1 MVQNDAKTPTGANNS
16 KNSDEKILNMASLLE
31 KEGLGIDLPK
41 TGEIRTGTI
50 ASISPGQILIGV
62 GAKSE
67 GLISGKEFELI
78 PPEEFANLEV
88 GQEIPVYVLTVEDS
102 NGNLLLS
109 YVRAVEE
116 SSWDKAE
123 ETFKE
128 KKTYA
133 GKVAGYNKGGLLV
146 AFEKLRGF
154 IPSSQLSYERLKE
167 AAGNTPEERYG
178 KMIGSEI
185 EVSVIEVD
193 RERHRLILS
202 ERLACGETRDAIR
215 EKVINDLQV
224 GDVLTGKIT
233 SVANFGV
240 FVNVNG
246 ADGLVHVSELSWD
259 EISDP
264 SEKFKV
270 GQTVTV
276 KVINIDEEKKRIGL
290 SIRQLEDDPWMK
302 NVENFKVGMLVE
314 ATITNLTKFG
324 AFAKIQGDI
333 EGLIHISEISDT
345 HITHPKEVLHE
356 GESVTLRIIKIEPES
371 HRIGLSLR
379 RVESA
384 AYADMDM
391 KILKQELKNS
401 DIHVTSGDEEA
412 VSKEE
417 KPAVEE
423 EKTAIEDEKPDGQEE
438 EPASEEEKSSGQE
451 EPASEEEQPT
461 GEEGEPAVEEEKTD
475 ADKDTSE
482 AAE

>member
-1 MVQNDAKTPTGANNS
+1 MVQNDAKTPIGENNTN
-16 KNSDEKILNMASLLE
+16 NSDEKNLNMASLLE

-41 TGEIRTGTI
+41 AGEIRTGTI
-50 ASISPGQILIGV
+50 ASISPGQILISV

-67 GLISGKEFELI
+67 GLISGREFELI

-88 GQEIPVYVLTVEDS
+88 GQELPVYVITVEDS

-123 ETFKE
+123 EVFKN
-128 KKTYA
+128 KKTYQ

-178 KMIGSEI
+178 KMIGSDI
-185 EVSVIEVD
+185 DVSVIEVD

-215 EKVINDLQV
+215 EKVISDLEI
-224 GDVLTGKIT
+224 GSVLTGKIT

-246 ADGLVHVSELSWD
+246 ADGLVHISELSWD

-270 GQTVTV
+270 GQSVKV
-276 KVINIDEEKKRIGL
+276 KVISIDEDKKRIGL
-290 SIRQLEDDPWMK
+290 SIRQLEEDPWMK
-302 NVENFKVGMLVE
+302 KVENLRVGMLVE

-324 AFAKIQGDI
+324 AFAKIQDDI
-333 EGLIHISEISDT
+333 EGLVHISEISES
-345 HITHPKEVLHE
+345 HITHPKEVLHD
-356 GESVTLRIIKIEPES
+356 GEKVTLRIIKIEPES

-391 KILKQELKNS
+391 KLLKQELENS
-401 DIHVTSGDEEA
+401 DIHVNFSGN
-412 VSKEE
+412 E
-417 KPAVEE
+417 KADNEDAAQ
-423 EKTAIEDEKPDGQEE
+423 TAE
-438 EPASEEEKSSGQE
+438 
-451 EPASEEEQPT
+451 
-461 GEEGEPAVEEEKTD
+461 
-475 ADKDTSE
+475 
-482 AAE
+482 

>member
-1 MVQNDAKTPTGANNS
+1 MAQNDAKTPVGANNS
-16 KNSDEKILNMASLLE
+16 NNSDEKNLNMASLLE

-41 TGEIRTGTI
+41 AGEIRTGTI

-67 GLISGKEFELI
+67 GLIGGKEFELI
-78 PPEEFANLEV
+78 PPDEFASLEV
-88 GQEIPVYVLTVEDS
+88 GQEIPVYVITVEDS

-123 ETFKE
+123 EVSKE
-128 KKTYA
+128 KKTYK
-133 GKVAGYNKGGLLV
+133 GKVVGYNKGGLLV
-146 AFEKLRGF
+146 SFEKLRGF

-167 AAGNTPEERYG
+167 ATGNTPEERYG

-215 EKVINDLQV
+215 EKVINDLEI
-224 GDVLTGKIT
+224 GSVLTGKIT

-270 GQTVTV
+270 GQTVKV
-276 KVINIDEEKKRIGL
+276 KVINIDEDKKRIGL

-302 NVENFKVGMLVE
+302 NVENLKVGMLVE
-314 ATITNLTKFG
+314 AAITNLTKFG

-333 EGLIHISEISDT
+333 EGLIHISEISDS

-356 GESVTLRIIKIEPES
+356 GEKVTLRIIKIEPES

-401 DIHVTSGDEEA
+401 DIHITTGE
-412 VSKEE
+412 KEE
-417 KPAVEE
+417 KPADEAEKVSNEE
-423 EKTAIEDEKPDGQEE
+423 EKPAEEVEKSSG
-438 EPASEEEKSSGQE
+438 EEEKSEQ
-451 EPASEEEQPT
+451 SEEK
-461 GEEGEPAVEEEKTD
+461 PAADENAEKP
-475 ADKDTSE
+475 
-482 AAE
+482 AE

>member
-1 MVQNDAKTPTGANNS
+1 MVQNDAKTPIGENNTN
-16 KNSDEKILNMASLLE
+16 NSDEKNLNMASLLE

-41 TGEIRTGTI
+41 AGEIRTGTI
-50 ASISPGQILIGV
+50 ASISPGQILISV

-67 GLISGKEFELI
+67 GLISGREFELI

-88 GQEIPVYVLTVEDS
+88 GQELPVYVITVEDS

-123 ETFKE
+123 EVFKN
-128 KKTYA
+128 KKTYQ

-178 KMIGSEI
+178 KMIGSDI
-185 EVSVIEVD
+185 DVSVIEVD

-215 EKVINDLQV
+215 EKVISDLEI
-224 GDVLTGKIT
+224 GSVLTGKIT
-233 SVANFGV
+233 SVTNFGV

-246 ADGLVHVSELSWD
+246 ADGLVHISELSWD

-270 GQTVTV
+270 GQSVKV
-276 KVINIDEEKKRIGL
+276 KVISIDEDKKRIGL
-290 SIRQLEDDPWMK
+290 SIRQLEEDPWMK
-302 NVENFKVGMLVE
+302 KVENLRVGMLVE

-324 AFAKIQGDI
+324 AFAKIQDDI
-333 EGLIHISEISDT
+333 EGLVHISEISES
-345 HITHPKEVLHE
+345 HITHPKEVLHD
-356 GESVTLRIIKIEPES
+356 GEKVTLRIIKIEPES

-391 KILKQELKNS
+391 KLLKQELENS
-401 DIHVTSGDEEA
+401 DIHVNFSGN
-412 VSKEE
+412 E
-417 KPAVEE
+417 KADNEDAAQ
-423 EKTAIEDEKPDGQEE
+423 TAE
-438 EPASEEEKSSGQE
+438 
-451 EPASEEEQPT
+451 
-461 GEEGEPAVEEEKTD
+461 
-475 ADKDTSE
+475 
-482 AAE
+482 

>member
-1 MVQNDAKTPTGANNS
+1 MDGVIDNIMVQNDAKTPTGANNS
-16 KNSDEKILNMASLLE
+16 NNSDEKNMNMASLLE

-41 TGEIRTGTI
+41 AGEIRTGTI

-78 PPEEFANLEV
+78 PPEEFASLEV
-88 GQEIPVYVLTVEDS
+88 GQKIPVYVITVEDS

-123 ETFKE
+123 EVFKN
-128 KKTYA
+128 KTTYK
-133 GKVAGYNKGGLLV
+133 GKIAGYNKGGLLV

-154 IPSSQLSYERLKE
+154 IPSSQLSYDRLKE

-202 ERLACGETRDAIR
+202 ERLACGETRDTIR
-215 EKVINDLQV
+215 EKVISDLEV
-224 GDVLTGKIT
+224 GSVLTGKIT

-270 GQTVTV
+270 GQSVNV
-276 KVINIDEEKKRIGL
+276 KVINIDEDKKRIGL
-290 SIRQLEDDPWMK
+290 SIRQLEDDPWLK
-302 NVENFKVGMLVE
+302 NVENLKVGMLVE

-324 AFAKIQGDI
+324 AFAKIQGEI
-333 EGLIHISEISDT
+333 EGLVHISEISDE
-345 HITHPKEVLHE
+345 HITHPKEVLHD
-356 GESVTLRIIKIEPES
+356 GEKVTLRIIKIEPDS

-391 KILKQELKNS
+391 KSLKQELENS
-401 DIHVTSGDEEA
+401 DIHVTASD
-412 VSKEE
+412 
-417 KPAVEE
+417 E
-423 EKTAIEDEKPDGQEE
+423 EKTGTEDAAQ
-438 EPASEEEKSSGQE
+438 
-451 EPASEEEQPT
+451 
-461 GEEGEPAVEEEKTD
+461 
-475 ADKDTSE
+475 

>member
-1 MVQNDAKTPTGANNS
+1 MVQNDAKTPVGENNS
-16 KNSDEKILNMASLLE
+16 NNSDEKFLNMASLLE
-31 KEGLGIDLPK
+31 KEGLGIDLPQA
-41 TGEIRTGTI
+41 GEIRTGTI
-50 ASISPGQILIGV
+50 ASISPGQILISV

-67 GLISGKEFELI
+67 GLISGREFELI
-78 PPEEFANLEV
+78 PPEEFASFEV
-88 GQEIPVYVLTVEDS
+88 GQELPVYVITVEDS

-123 ETFKE
+123 EIFKNKE
-128 KKTYA
+128 TYK
-133 GKVAGYNKGGLLV
+133 GKVVGYNKGGLLV

-154 IPSSQLSYERLKE
+154 VPSSQLSYERSKE
-167 AAGNTPEERYG
+167 ATGSTPEDRYG
-178 KMIGSEI
+178 KMIGNDI

-215 EKVINDLQV
+215 EKVIEDLNV
-224 GDVLTGKIT
+224 GEIVTGKIT

-259 EISDP
+259 DLSDP

-270 GQTVTV
+270 GQSVKV
-276 KVINIDEEKKRIGL
+276 KVISIDEDKKRIGL
-290 SIRQLEDDPWMK
+290 SIRQLEDDPWAK
-302 NVENFKVGMLVE
+302 KVENLKVGMLVE
-314 ATITNLTKFG
+314 AVITNLTKFG
-324 AFAKIQGDI
+324 AFAKVQDDI
-333 EGLIHISEISDT
+333 EGLVHISELSDA

-356 GESVTLRIIKIEPES
+356 GEKVTLRIIKIEPDS

-391 KILKQELKNS
+391 KLLKQELENS
-401 DIHVTSGDEEA
+401 DIHVSTPDE
-412 VSKEE
+412 S
-417 KPAVEE
+417 
-423 EKTAIEDEKPDGQEE
+423 
-438 EPASEEEKSSGQE
+438 
-451 EPASEEEQPT
+451 
-461 GEEGEPAVEEEKTD
+461 D
-475 ADKDTSE
+475 ADQEDATDP
-482 AAE
+482 AE

>member
-1 MVQNDAKTPTGANNS
+1 VIDNIMAQNDAKTPSGVDNS
-16 KNSDEKILNMASLLE
+16 KNSDDKNLNMASLLE
-31 KEGLGIDLPK
+31 REGLGIELPK

-50 ASISPGQILIGV
+50 ASISPGQILVSV

-78 PPEEFANLEV
+78 PPEEFASLEV
-88 GQEIPVYVLTVEDS
+88 GQEIPVYVITVEDS

-123 ETFKE
+123 EVFKN
-128 KKTYA
+128 KKTYK

-178 KMIGSEI
+178 KMIGSDI

-202 ERLACGETRDAIR
+202 ERLACGETRDTIR
-215 EKVINDLQV
+215 EKVISDLEI
-224 GDVLTGKIT
+224 GSVLTGKVT
-233 SVANFGV
+233 SVASFGI

-270 GQTVTV
+270 GQTVKV
-276 KVINIDEEKKRIGL
+276 KVINIDEDKKRIGL
-290 SIRQLEDDPWMK
+290 SIRQLEDDPWLK
-302 NVENFKVGMLVE
+302 NVENLKVGMLVE

-333 EGLIHISEISDT
+333 EGLVHISEISDS
-345 HITHPKEVLHE
+345 HISHPKEVLHD
-356 GESVTLRIIKIEPES
+356 GEKVTLRIIKIEPES

-391 KILKQELKNS
+391 KLLKQELEGS
-401 DIHVTSGDEEA
+401 DIHVSGGDD
-412 VSKEE
+412 
-417 KPAVEE
+417 
-423 EKTAIEDEKPDGQEE
+423 EKTNSEDAEGSDATP
-438 EPASEEEKSSGQE
+438 
-451 EPASEEEQPT
+451 
-461 GEEGEPAVEEEKTD
+461 EGE
-475 ADKDTSE
+475 
-482 AAE
+482 

>member
-1 MVQNDAKTPTGANNS
+1 MVQNDAKTPIGENNTN
-16 KNSDEKILNMASLLE
+16 NSDEKNLNMASLLE

-41 TGEIRTGTI
+41 AGEIRTGTI
-50 ASISPGQILIGV
+50 ASISPGQILISV

-67 GLISGKEFELI
+67 GLISGREFELI

-88 GQEIPVYVLTVEDS
+88 GQELPVYVITVEDS

-123 ETFKE
+123 EVFKN
-128 KKTYA
+128 KKTYQ
-133 GKVAGYNKGGLLV
+133 GTVAGYNKGGLLV

-178 KMIGSEI
+178 KMIGSDI
-185 EVSVIEVD
+185 DVSVIEVD

-215 EKVINDLQV
+215 EKVISDLEI
-224 GDVLTGKIT
+224 GSVLTGKIT

-246 ADGLVHVSELSWD
+246 ADGLVHISELSWD

-270 GQTVTV
+270 GQSVKV
-276 KVINIDEEKKRIGL
+276 KVISIDEDKKRIGL
-290 SIRQLEDDPWMK
+290 SIRQLEEDPWMK
-302 NVENFKVGMLVE
+302 KVENLRVGMLVE

-324 AFAKIQGDI
+324 AFAKIQDDI
-333 EGLIHISEISDT
+333 EGLVHISEISES
-345 HITHPKEVLHE
+345 HITHPKEVLHD
-356 GESVTLRIIKIEPES
+356 GEKVTLRIIKIEPES

-391 KILKQELKNS
+391 KLLKQELENS
-401 DIHVTSGDEEA
+401 DIHVNFSGNEKADDEDA
-412 VSKEE
+412 
-417 KPAVEE
+417 AQ
-423 EKTAIEDEKPDGQEE
+423 TAE
-438 EPASEEEKSSGQE
+438 
-451 EPASEEEQPT
+451 
-461 GEEGEPAVEEEKTD
+461 
-475 ADKDTSE
+475 
-482 AAE
+482 

>member
-1 MVQNDAKTPTGANNS
+1 MVQNDAKTPIGENNTN
-16 KNSDEKILNMASLLE
+16 NSDEKNLNMASLLE

-41 TGEIRTGTI
+41 AGEIRTGTI
-50 ASISPGQILIGV
+50 ASISPGQILISV

-67 GLISGKEFELI
+67 GLISGREFELI

-88 GQEIPVYVLTVEDS
+88 GQELPVYVITVEDS

-123 ETFKE
+123 EVFKN
-128 KKTYA
+128 KKTYQ

-178 KMIGSEI
+178 KMIGSDI
-185 EVSVIEVD
+185 DVSVIEVD

-215 EKVINDLQV
+215 EKVISDLEI
-224 GDVLTGKIT
+224 GSVLTGKIT

-246 ADGLVHVSELSWD
+246 ADGLVHISELSWD

-270 GQTVTV
+270 GQSVKV
-276 KVINIDEEKKRIGL
+276 KVISIDEDKKRIGL
-290 SIRQLEDDPWMK
+290 SIRQLEEDPWMK
-302 NVENFKVGMLVE
+302 KVENLRVGMLVE

-324 AFAKIQGDI
+324 AFAKIQDDI
-333 EGLIHISEISDT
+333 EGLVHISEISES
-345 HITHPKEVLHE
+345 HITHPKEVLHD
-356 GESVTLRIIKIEPES
+356 GEKVTLRIIKIEPES

-391 KILKQELKNS
+391 KLLKQELENS
-401 DIHVTSGDEEA
+401 DIHVNFSGNEKADDEDA
-412 VSKEE
+412 
-417 KPAVEE
+417 AQ
-423 EKTAIEDEKPDGQEE
+423 TAE
-438 EPASEEEKSSGQE
+438 
-451 EPASEEEQPT
+451 
-461 GEEGEPAVEEEKTD
+461 
-475 ADKDTSE
+475 
-482 AAE
+482 